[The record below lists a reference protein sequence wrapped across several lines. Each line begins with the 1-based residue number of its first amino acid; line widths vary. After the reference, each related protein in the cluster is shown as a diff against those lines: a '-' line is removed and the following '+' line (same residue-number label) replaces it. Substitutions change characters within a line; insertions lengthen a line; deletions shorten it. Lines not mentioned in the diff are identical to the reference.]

1 MIRTPGTV
9 MAAVVAA
16 IALTAASVAA
26 QPVNPPITG
35 IWISPFSGA
44 DVVPSVVRM
53 IARSNLNTIVVPV
66 FYDGRTIY
74 PSRIFPQH
82 DAFAGGDPGISLV
95 EEAHKRGMR
104 AFAALDLLYWQSSGS
119 PSPAVANHQPWLE
132 HTAEGRVIGDIAG
145 QPGAFV
151 TPAEPRVK
159 SLLADLAS
167 ELASRYAFDGIVIDY
182 GRWSSLDFLGYAEA
196 DRKLYLEEHRADP
209 LDVDLL
215 GYATP
220 DDMIQALTQWQEQ
233 EITAVVQATAQAFKR
248 GKPKG
253 IVLAVVEPDY
263 YANRAADPVRQDW
276 RSWIGKDWLTAVMPD
291 GLAYPDANTART
303 QILAAT
309 GSERAAVVALIRRS
323 NALPAVAQ
331 INAVATLGLQGFVLW
346 GRDSLEQRRAVLREL
361 GAY

>member
-1 MIRTPGTV
+1 
-9 MAAVVAA
+9 MAAVAAA
-16 IALTAASVAA
+16 IALTAVSVAA

-35 IWISPFSGA
+35 IWISPFSGT

-82 DAFAGGDPGISLV
+82 DAFAGGDPAVSIID
-95 EEAHKRGMR
+95 ETHKRGMR
-104 AFAALDLLYWQSSGS
+104 AFAALDLLYWQSSAS

-132 HTAEGRVIGDIAG
+132 RTAEGRVIGDIAG

-167 ELASRYAFDGIVIDY
+167 ELASRYAFDGIIIDY
-182 GRWSSLDFLGYAEA
+182 GRWSRLDFLGYAEA
-196 DRKLYLEEHRADP
+196 DRKLYLEEHHTDP
-209 LDVDLL
+209 LDIDLL

-220 DDMIQALTQWQEQ
+220 DDMIQGLAQWQEQ
-233 EITAVVQATAQAFKR
+233 QITAVVQATAQAFRR

-253 IVLAVVEPDY
+253 MVLTVVDPGY
-263 YANRAADPVRQDW
+263 YTNRTVNPVRQDW
-276 RSWIGKDWLTAVMPD
+276 RNWIGKDWLTAVMPD
-291 GLAYPDANTART
+291 GLAYPDADSGRSR
-303 QILAAT
+303 ILAAT
-309 GSERAAVVALIRRS
+309 GSERAPVVALIRRS
-323 NALPAVAQ
+323 NALPAAAQ
-331 INAVATLGLQGFVLW
+331 INAVGTLGLQGFVLW
-346 GRDSLEQRRAVLREL
+346 GRDSLEQRRAVLREI
-361 GAY
+361 GG